1 VTMLRSSGFSLS
13 LEDTREQRWSVV
25 VLHLGQNLFAEYFAV
40 LPGAKDM
47 GQHDIVIGDILETM
61 EKVCLILTDS

>member
-1 VTMLRSSGFSLS
+1 
-13 LEDTREQRWSVV
+13 VV